1 MGIKQKL
8 SALISGGAGV
18 GLLSAGG
25 VEEAKAD
32 SYYNQYNTIYNIDWK
47 KLYTVWKDNPRSVL
61 RHAYPTYNSF
71 KAAFNAAFNKDFG
84 YLLTKAAS
92 YQNDATLL
100 FGMGT
105 VAVATSAY
113 LFYRSRKQS
122 KSEKAQEEK
131 E

>member
-25 VEEAKAD
+25 VEEAKAEG
-32 SYYNQYNTIYNIDWK
+32 YYNQYNTLYNMDWNRF
-47 KLYTVWKDNPRSVL
+47 YTEWKNPSSVL

-71 KAAFNAAFNKDFG
+71 KAAFNTAFNKDFG
-84 YLLTKAAS
+84 YLLTKAAP

-100 FGMGT
+100 FGLGS
-105 VAVATSAY
+105 VAIAASVY
-113 LFYRSRKQS
+113 LFYRARKQS
-122 KSEKAQEEK
+122 KLENVQKEK

>member
-25 VEEAKAD
+25 VEEAKAE
-32 SYYNQYNTIYNIDWK
+32 SYYNKYNTIYNLDWNRF
-47 KLYTVWKDNPRSVL
+47 YNVWKNDPSSAL
-61 RHAYPTYNSF
+61 RQAYPTYSAFKTAFDNSF
-71 KAAFNAAFNKDFG
+71 NTDFG
-84 YLLTKAAS
+84 YLLTKAAP

-100 FGMGT
+100 LGLGA
-105 VAVATSAY
+105 VAVAASAY

-122 KSEKAQEEK
+122 RLEKTQKEK

>member
-25 VEEAKAD
+25 VEEAKAEV
-32 SYYNQYNTIYNIDWK
+32 YQNQYNAIYSIDWK
-47 KLYTVWKDNPRSVL
+47 RLYTAWKDNPNSVL

-71 KAAFNAAFNKDFG
+71 KTAFDAAFNKDFG
-84 YLLTKAAS
+84 YLLTKAAP
-92 YQNDATLL
+92 YQTDATIL
-100 FGMGT
+100 FGIGS
-105 VAVATSAY
+105 VAIAASVY

-122 KSEKAQEEK
+122 KLEKAQKEK